1 MKAANLTFFLDLMN
15 TFIQAVVFK
24 YSDLKELGDE
34 GAVKSGGKL
43 YTKGKEYVVED
54 GDM

>member
-1 MKAANLTFFLDLMN
+1 MITYGPDTSADFEK

-24 YSDLKELGDE
+24 YDDLKELGDE
-34 GAVKSGGKL
+34 AAVKANGKL
-43 YTKGKEYVVED
+43 STKGKEYVMED